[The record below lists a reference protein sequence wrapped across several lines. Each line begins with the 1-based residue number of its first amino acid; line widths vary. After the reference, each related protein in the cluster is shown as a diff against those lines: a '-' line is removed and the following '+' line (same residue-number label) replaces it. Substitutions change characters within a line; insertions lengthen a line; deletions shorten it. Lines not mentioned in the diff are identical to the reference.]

1 MSSLTILLLP
11 NPFFTSIKA
20 ARTNNIDCHM
30 GYTSISNSFEAKRN
44 NRKSNRSFD
53 LCINQGEVHKL
64 AFCDVMSH
72 AGHRCRNFAGPG
84 VSQRRSRR
92 QASSL
97 YSASQRKWRLNFK
110 WSEDNCCLQRF
121 EFFHFKYLLSLKER
135 QA

>member
-1 MSSLTILLLP
+1 MIATWVIQVYLILLKP
-11 NPFFTSIKA
+11 KGTIESNP
-20 ARTNNIDCHM
+20 
-30 GYTSISNSFEAKRN
+30 SF
-44 NRKSNRSFD
+44 NR
-53 LCINQGEVHKL
+53 CINQGEVHQL

-72 AGHRCRNFAGPG
+72 TGHRCRNFAGPG

-121 EFFHFKYLLSLKER
+121 EFSHFKYLFFVTEKTTSLKTLK
-135 QA
+135 QP